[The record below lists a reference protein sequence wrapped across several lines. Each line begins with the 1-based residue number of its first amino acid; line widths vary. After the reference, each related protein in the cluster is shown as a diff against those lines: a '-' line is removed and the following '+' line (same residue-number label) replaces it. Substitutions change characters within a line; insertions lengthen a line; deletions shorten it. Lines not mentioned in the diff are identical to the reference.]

1 MQWDK
6 YSNKVIQDNWRF
18 CSDVVLAEKL
28 DVSQHAVGAQRKALG
43 IYRRPPEGFVVQ
55 VTNWLPVVE
64 DLDSCTEL
72 LRRDDIE
79 YVIAELG
86 GTYALFR
93 KYAGA
98 MNVVTEPPEDTWV
111 VHWIPLE

>member
-1 MQWDK
+1 MKWGK
-6 YSNKVIQDNWRF
+6 YSNGVIRNNWQS
-18 CSDVVLAEKL
+18 CSDNVLAAML
-28 DVSQHAVGAQRKALG
+28 DVTGHAVGAQRKVLG

-55 VTNWLPVVE
+55 VTNWLAEIE

-72 LRRDDIE
+72 LRKDNIE
-79 YVIAELG
+79 YIIAALG

-93 KYAGA
+93 KYAGS

-111 VHWIPLE
+111 VRFPLE